1 MNNLRWELFGVAM
14 AYNCTFAVMFLSLL
28 FFSYSNNEIRLT
40 HVKPNFNLF
49 EDLPSHFLQ
58 GLPNLAIV
66 CLETWVWELMTF
78 LSGFFSITENAA

>member
-1 MNNLRWELFGVAM
+1 MKNLGWELFGVAM

-49 EDLPSHFLQ
+49 EDLPSHFTQ
-58 GLPNLAIV
+58 CLPNLAIV